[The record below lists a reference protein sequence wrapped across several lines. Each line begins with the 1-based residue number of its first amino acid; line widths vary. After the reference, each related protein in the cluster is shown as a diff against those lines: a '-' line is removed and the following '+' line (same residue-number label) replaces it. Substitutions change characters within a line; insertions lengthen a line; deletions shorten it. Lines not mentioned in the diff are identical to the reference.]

1 MLKTYRSISSISTRL
16 ATLLVAMLLVSFTFL
31 TPASAVETGCKGSPG
46 ITTYY
51 GDATR
56 TTIVG
61 NYFAGCNGGCNGSG
75 QITKWYRFDH
85 YICVD

>member
-1 MLKTYRSISSISTRL
+1 MRTTCCSVSSISTRL

-31 TPASAVETGCKGSPG
+31 TPASAVESGCKSSPG

-51 GDATR
+51 SDATR
-56 TTIVG
+56 TRIVG

-85 YICVD
+85 YICVE